1 MPLWSD
7 YHLPSSVDEAVS
19 LLARYEGRARVVAG
33 GTDLILDLQQGNEH
47 PIEALVDVTR
57 IVGLNE
63 IREDAGLITLGAGV
77 THDQIV
83 ESQLLHHKATA
94 LVEASYVVGGPQVRN
109 VATLGGNVAHALPAA
124 DGTTALN
131 ALDADVEVASFGGRR
146 WIPFASLFFGP
157 GKSAID
163 STREVLTAIRFPV
176 GQDAILSA
184 QDSNGGQDGILPYY
198 YSAFSRIMRPQGVA
212 LPIMN
217 MAARVRVVDDRIDEV
232 AIATAPVAPTPFRCQ
247 QTEAFLTGKP
257 ATAESI
263 EWAVEVLL
271 SECKPRTSPHRA
283 TAEYRKEVLPVLLRR
298 TLSKAFE
305 RAQTGVIRPEIYRV
319 E

>member
-1 MPLWSD
+1 MPLWNE
-7 YHLPSSVDEAVS
+7 YHLPVSVDEAVG
-19 LLARYEGRARVVAG
+19 LLARYDGKARVVGG

-47 PIEALVDVTR
+47 PLQALVDVTR

-63 IREDAGLITLGAGV
+63 IREADGFITIGAGV
-77 THDQIV
+77 THNQIV
-83 ESQLLHHKATA
+83 ESELLHQKATA

-109 VATLGGNVAHALPAA
+109 VATIGGNIAHALPAA

-131 ALDADVEVASFGGRR
+131 ALDAEVEVASFNGRR
-146 WIPFASLFFGP
+146 WIPFTSLFLGP

-163 STREVLTAIRFPV
+163 STREVLTALRFKAT
-176 GQDAILSA
+176 GDHEASA
-184 QDSNGGQDGILPYY
+184 S
-198 YSAFSRIMRPQGVA
+198 SRIMRPQGVA

-217 MAARVRVVDDRIDEV
+217 FSTKVRVIDDRIAEV
-232 AIATAPVAPTPFRCQ
+232 ALAVAPVAPTPFRCK
-247 QTEAFLTGKP
+247 QTEASLIGKP
-257 ATAESI
+257 ANSESI
-263 EWAVEVLL
+263 ETAVAVLL

-298 TLSKAFE
+298 TLGKAIE
-305 RAQTGVIRPEIYRV
+305 RVKTGEVVPEIYRV

>member
-1 MPLWSD
+1 MPLWKD
-7 YHLPSSVDEAVS
+7 YHLPSSVDEAVG
-19 LLARYEGRARVVAG
+19 LLARYDGRARVVAG

-47 PIEALVDVTR
+47 PIAALVDVTR

-63 IREDAGLITLGAGV
+63 IREADGYITIGAGV
-77 THDQIV
+77 THNQIV
-83 ESQLLHHKATA
+83 ASELLHRKATS

-109 VATLGGNVAHALPAA
+109 VATIGGNVAHALPAA

-131 ALDADVEVASFGGRR
+131 ALDAEVEVASFNERR
-146 WIPFASLFFGP
+146 WIPFTSLFLGP

-163 STREVLTAIRFPV
+163 STREVLTALRFKAT
-176 GQDAILSA
+176 GDHEA
-184 QDSNGGQDGILPYY
+184 
-198 YSAFSRIMRPQGVA
+198 SAFSRIMRPQGVA

-217 MAARVRVVDDRIDEV
+217 FSAKVRVSDDQIEKV
-232 AIATAPVAPTPFRCQ
+232 ALAVAPVAPTPFRCQ
-247 QTEAFLTGKP
+247 QTEASLTGKP
-257 ATAESI
+257 ATSESI
-263 EWAVEVLL
+263 ERAVAVLL

-298 TLSKAFE
+298 TLSKAIE
-305 RAQTGVIRPEIYRV
+305 RVKTGEVVPEIYRV

>member
-1 MPLWSD
+1 MPLWKD
-7 YHLPSSVDEAVS
+7 YHLPSSVDEAVG
-19 LLARYEGRARVVAG
+19 LLARYDGRARVVAG

-47 PIEALVDVTR
+47 PIAALVDVTR

-63 IREDAGLITLGAGV
+63 IREADGYITIGAGV
-77 THDQIV
+77 THNQIV
-83 ESQLLHHKATA
+83 ASELLHRKATS

-109 VATLGGNVAHALPAA
+109 VATIGGNVAHALPAA

-131 ALDADVEVASFGGRR
+131 ALDAEVEVASFNERR
-146 WIPFASLFFGP
+146 WIPFTSLFLGP

-163 STREVLTAIRFPV
+163 STREVLTALRFKAT
-176 GQDAILSA
+176 GDHEA
-184 QDSNGGQDGILPYY
+184 
-198 YSAFSRIMRPQGVA
+198 SAFSRIMRPQGVA

-217 MAARVRVVDDRIDEV
+217 FSAKVRVSDDQIEKV
-232 AIATAPVAPTPFRCQ
+232 ALAVAPVAPTPFRCQ
-247 QTEAFLTGKP
+247 QTEASLTGKS
-257 ATAESI
+257 ATSESI
-263 EWAVEVLL
+263 ERAVAVLL

-298 TLSKAFE
+298 TLSKAIE
-305 RAQTGVIRPEIYRV
+305 RVKTGEVVPEIYRV

>member
-1 MPLWSD
+1 MPLWKD
-7 YHLPSSVDEAVS
+7 YHLPVSVDEAVG
-19 LLARYEGRARVVAG
+19 LLARYDGKARVVAG

-47 PIEALVDVTR
+47 SVEALIDVTR

-63 IREDAGLITLGAGV
+63 IREEAGFILIGAGV
-77 THDQIV
+77 THTQIV
-83 ESQLLHHKATA
+83 ASELLHRKATA

-109 VATLGGNVAHALPAA
+109 VATIGGNVAHALPAA

-131 ALDADVEVASFGGRR
+131 ALDAEVEVASFSGRR
-146 WIPFASLFFGP
+146 WIPFTALFLGP

-163 STREVLTAIRFPV
+163 STREVLTALRCKAT
-176 GQDAILSA
+176 GLHEGSA
-184 QDSNGGQDGILPYY
+184 
-198 YSAFSRIMRPQGVA
+198 ASRIMRPQGVA

-217 MAARVRVVDDRIDEV
+217 FSTWVRVSDSIIDGV
-232 AIATAPVAPTPFRCQ
+232 ALAVAPVAPTPFRCK

-263 EWAVEVLL
+263 EAAVEVLL
-271 SECKPRTSPHRA
+271 SECRPRTSPHRA

-298 TLSKAFE
+298 TLSKAIE
-305 RAQTGVIRPEIYRV
+305 RAKTGVVVPEIYRV

>member
-1 MPLWSD
+1 MPLWKD
-7 YHLPSSVDEAVS
+7 YHLPSSVDEAVG
-19 LLARYEGRARVVAG
+19 LLARYDGRARVVAG

-47 PIEALVDVTR
+47 PIAALVDVTR

-63 IREDAGLITLGAGV
+63 IREADGYITIGAGV
-77 THDQIV
+77 THNQIV
-83 ESQLLHHKATA
+83 ASELLHRKATS

-109 VATLGGNVAHALPAA
+109 VATIGGNVAHALPAA

-131 ALDADVEVASFGGRR
+131 ALDAEVEVASFNERR
-146 WIPFASLFFGP
+146 WIPFTSLFLGP

-163 STREVLTAIRFPV
+163 STREVLTALRFKAT
-176 GQDAILSA
+176 GDHEA
-184 QDSNGGQDGILPYY
+184 
-198 YSAFSRIMRPQGVA
+198 SAFSRIMRPQGVA

-217 MAARVRVVDDRIDEV
+217 FSAKVRVSDDQIEKV
-232 AIATAPVAPTPFRCQ
+232 ALAVAPVAPTPFRCQ
-247 QTEAFLTGKP
+247 QTEASLTGKP
-257 ATAESI
+257 ATSESI
-263 EWAVEVLL
+263 ERAVAVLL

-298 TLSKAFE
+298 TLSKAIE
-305 RAQTGVIRPEIYRV
+305 RAKTGEVVPEIYRV

>member
-1 MPLWSD
+1 MPLWKE
-7 YHLPSSVDEAVS
+7 YHLPASIDEAVG
-19 LLARYEGRARVVAG
+19 LLARYDGSARVVAG

-47 PIEALVDVTR
+47 SLAALVDVTR

-63 IREDAGLITLGAGV
+63 IREADGFITIGAGV
-77 THDQIV
+77 THNQIV
-83 ESQLLHHKATA
+83 ESQLLHQKATA

-109 VATLGGNVAHALPAA
+109 VATIGGNVAHALPAA

-131 ALDADVEVASFGGRR
+131 ALDAEVEVASLNGRR
-146 WIPFASLFFGP
+146 WIPFTSLFLGP

-163 STREVLTAIRFPV
+163 STREVLTAIRFKAT
-176 GQDAILSA
+176 GDHEASA
-184 QDSNGGQDGILPYY
+184 S
-198 YSAFSRIMRPQGVA
+198 SRIMRPQGVA

-217 MAARVRVVDDRIDEV
+217 FSVKVRVIDDQIETV
-232 AIATAPVAPTPFRCQ
+232 ALAVAPVAPTPFRCR

-257 ATAESI
+257 ANSESI
-263 EWAVEVLL
+263 EAAVVVLL

-283 TAEYRKEVLPVLLRR
+283 TAEYRKDVLPVLLRR
-298 TLSKAFE
+298 TLGKAIE
-305 RAQTGVIRPEIYRV
+305 RVKMGEVVPEIYRV

>member
-1 MPLWSD
+1 MPLWNE
-7 YHLPSSVDEAVS
+7 YHLPSSVDEAVG
-19 LLARYEGRARVVAG
+19 LLARYDGKARVVAG
-33 GTDLILDLQQGNEH
+33 GTDLILDLQQDNEH
-47 PIEALVDVTR
+47 PVAALIDVTR

-63 IREDAGLITLGAGV
+63 IREEDGTITIGAGV
-77 THDQIV
+77 THNQII
-83 ESQLLHHKATA
+83 ESHLLQQKATA

-109 VATLGGNVAHALPAA
+109 VATVGGNVAHALPAA

-131 ALDADVEVASFGGRR
+131 ALNAEVEVASFSGRR
-146 WIPFASLFFGP
+146 WIPFTSLFVGP

-163 STREVLTAIRFPV
+163 STREVLTALRCKAT
-176 GQDAILSA
+176 GEHEASA
-184 QDSNGGQDGILPYY
+184 S
-198 YSAFSRIMRPQGVA
+198 SRIMRPQGVA

-217 MAARVRVVDDRIDEV
+217 FAAKVRALDDRIEEV
-232 AIATAPVAPTPFRCQ
+232 ALAVAPVAPTPFRCK

-257 ATAESI
+257 ATSESI
-263 EWAVEVLL
+263 EAAVEVLL

-298 TLSKAFE
+298 TLSKAIE
-305 RAQTGVIRPEIYRV
+305 RAQTGEVVPEIYRV

>member
-1 MPLWSD
+1 MPLWKD
-7 YHLPSSVDEAVS
+7 YHLPVSVDEAVG
-19 LLARYEGRARVVAG
+19 LLARYDGKARVVAG

-47 PIEALVDVTR
+47 PVEALVDVTR

-63 IREDAGLITLGAGV
+63 IREEAGFILIGAGV
-77 THDQIV
+77 THTQIV
-83 ESQLLHHKATA
+83 ASELLHRKATS

-109 VATLGGNVAHALPAA
+109 VATIGGNVAHALPAA

-131 ALDADVEVASFGGRR
+131 ALDAEVEVASFSGRR
-146 WIPFASLFFGP
+146 WIPFTSLFLGP

-163 STREVLTAIRFPV
+163 STREVLTALRCKATGPHE
-176 GQDAILSA
+176 GSA
-184 QDSNGGQDGILPYY
+184 
-198 YSAFSRIMRPQGVA
+198 ASRIMRPQGVA

-217 MAARVRVVDDRIDEV
+217 FSTWVRVIDNIIDEV
-232 AIATAPVAPTPFRCQ
+232 ALAVAPVAPTPFRCK

-263 EWAVEVLL
+263 EAAVEVLL

-298 TLSKAFE
+298 TLSKAIE
-305 RAQTGVIRPEIYRV
+305 RAKTGVVVPEIYRV

>member
-1 MPLWSD
+1 MPLWKD
-7 YHLPSSVDEAVS
+7 YHLPVSVDEAVG
-19 LLARYEGRARVVAG
+19 LLARYDGRARVVAG

-47 PIEALVDVTR
+47 PLEALVDVTR

-63 IREDAGLITLGAGV
+63 IRVEAGFILIGAGV
-77 THDQIV
+77 THNQIV
-83 ESQLLHHKATA
+83 ESHLLQQQATA

-109 VATLGGNVAHALPAA
+109 VATIGGNVAHALPAA

-131 ALDADVEVASFGGRR
+131 ALDAEVEVASFSGRR
-146 WIPFASLFFGP
+146 WIPFTSLFLGP

-163 STREVLTAIRFPV
+163 STREVLTALRFKAT
-176 GQDAILSA
+176 GDHEASA
-184 QDSNGGQDGILPYY
+184 S
-198 YSAFSRIMRPQGVA
+198 SRIMRPQGVA

-217 MAARVRVVDDRIDEV
+217 FSAKVRVLDDRIEAV
-232 AIATAPVAPTPFRCQ
+232 ALAVAPVAPTPFRCQ

-257 ATAESI
+257 ATSESI
-263 EWAVEVLL
+263 EAAVAVLL

-298 TLSKAFE
+298 TLSKAIE
-305 RAQTGVIRPEIYRV
+305 RAKTGEVVPEIYRV